1 MPVKNENKIK
11 NDEHASSLN
20 SKCERQAKRQACAF
34 FFFFIFWILCEE
46 HQAKGHAG
54 ALSPSLPL
62 TWVHAS
68 SRSSMPVAGKLFLSQ
83 RALSDFLRVLADI
96 VVGKVGTDLVL
107 RNSLQQVCGEKNFTL
122 GLLRDVL
129 LRLARLLCL
138 SLPSSTLC
146 CLASVFSARLW
157 YRFLVLGI
165 PLLSSLSFLLP
176 WPFLSTLPPVLL
188 LTKLNKILKC
198 CYAKLKIFAAR
209 VPSSSKSTIQVTG
222 EGARLTRSF
231 LSMLAV
237 CVSRRCHVSVRRCFL
252 MLCWC
257 AMRLQWNSGM
267 RL

>member
-68 SRSSMPVAGKLFLSQ
+68 SRSSMPVAGTLFLSQ

-122 GLLRDVL
+122 GLLRESCSDL
-129 LRLARLLCL
+129 LA
-138 SLPSSTLC
+138 
-146 CLASVFSARLW
+146 FSASLCP
-157 YRFLVLGI
+157 
-165 PLLSSLSFLLP
+165 PLLSAVSHLSSLPASG
-176 WPFLSTLPPVLL
+176 
-188 LTKLNKILKC
+188 ID
-198 CYAKLKIFAAR
+198 
-209 VPSSSKSTIQVTG
+209 SSSWASLYCLVC
-222 EGARLTRSF
+222 LFYF
-231 LSMLAV
+231 LGPFCLLSHP
-237 CVSRRCHVSVRRCFL
+237 CCS
-252 MLCWC
+252 
-257 AMRLQWNSGM
+257 
-267 RL
+267 